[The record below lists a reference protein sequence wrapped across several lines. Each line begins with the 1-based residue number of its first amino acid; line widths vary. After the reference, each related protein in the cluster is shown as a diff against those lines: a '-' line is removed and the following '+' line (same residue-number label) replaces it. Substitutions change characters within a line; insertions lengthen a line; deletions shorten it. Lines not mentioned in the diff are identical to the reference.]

1 MSLALAL
8 WVKLRNAEPD
18 DFMFVDDAGGVMIGD
33 HRLAEVLRASLWEA
47 KVRRS
52 ELHVDRANSR
62 KLRVHHL
69 RGTFVTLNLANGKTE
84 SWTSDR
90 TGHGSSEMVNRYRR
104 AARSARE
111 LGLGALDPLDMAIPE
126 LAALPRD
133 YPASSAP
140 SPN

>member
-52 ELHVDRANSR
+52 E
-62 KLRVHHL
+62 RV
-69 RGTFVTLNLANGKTE
+69 
-84 SWTSDR
+84 
-90 TGHGSSEMVNRYRR
+90 
-104 AARSARE
+104 
-111 LGLGALDPLDMAIPE
+111 LDL
-126 LAALPRD
+126 
-133 YPASSAP
+133 
-140 SPN
+140 